1 MYMSKCSLP
10 RRRYNLLRLP
20 QVHLLLHLPQ
30 DLLVAHLHLL
40 RRHTARLDGVTVGIS
55 GI

>member
-1 MYMSKCSLP
+1 MSSLL
-10 RRRYNLLRLP
+10 RRRYNLLRPP

-30 DLLVAHLHLL
+30 DLLVAHLHLP
-40 RRHTARLDGVTVGIS
+40 RHHIVRLDGVTVGIS